1 MRRMTTPP
9 AIEGG
14 GVEEGSGEAVPPA
27 AGLLPG
33 AAVAI
38 AGDQVEAAA
47 VNLVLGH
54 G

>member
-1 MRRMTTPP
+1 MTTPP

-14 GVEEGSGEAVPPA
+14 GVDEGSGETTSLA

-33 AAVAI
+33 AAVAV

-47 VNLVLGH
+47 VNLVLRYG
-54 G
+54 